1 MHKSINQKTILVVE
15 DNDRLR
21 DNIISALEFYF
32 NLTFAQN
39 GAEGIKLAK
48 AVKPDLIITDV
59 IMPEVNGYE
68 LLNFTKKD
76 HDLKHVPVIML
87 TALGADEDIIR
98 GWDKGADEYMAKP
111 FKMNLLISRI
121 HNLIKRTSVNE
132 VNQTLLLKREDPLIE
147 QINNQINNHI
157 DDINYAVNHLAD
169 SLNLTST
176 QLNRRLK
183 KIIGQNTITY
193 IKNFRL
199 DFANQLLKFKSYNI
213 AEVARLSGFSS
224 SSYFIKQY
232 KIKFGKSPKQNRNK
246 YTGNIE
252 SAQILQD

>member
-1 MHKSINQKTILVVE
+1 MYRSLSLKTILVVE

-21 DNIISALEFYF
+21 GNIVSSLEFYF
-32 NLTFAQN
+32 HVIFAQN
-39 GAEGIKLAK
+39 GAEGLKQAK
-48 AVKPDLIITDV
+48 SIKPDLVITDI
-59 IMPEVNGYE
+59 IMPEMNGYE
-68 LLNFTKKD
+68 LLHSLKKD
-76 HDLKHVPVIML
+76 ADLKHVPVIML
-87 TALGADEDIIR
+87 TALGADEDIIK
-98 GWDKGADEYMAKP
+98 GWDIGADEYMVKP

-121 HNLIKRTSVNE
+121 QNLIKKTTFIGAAQQSLNK
-132 VNQTLLLKREDPLIE
+132 LEDPLIE
-147 QINNQINNHI
+147 QINTHINNHV

-183 KIIGQNTITY
+183 KIAGQNTITY

-213 AEVARLSGFSS
+213 TEVARQSGFSS

-232 KIKFGKSPKQNRNK
+232 KLKFGKSPKQNRNK
-246 YTGNIE
+246 YTNNVE
-252 SAQILQD
+252 LTQIL

>member
-1 MHKSINQKTILVVE
+1 MYKNINPKTILVVE

-32 NLTFAQN
+32 NVTFAQN

-48 AVKPDLIITDV
+48 SIKPDLIITDI

-68 LLNFTKKD
+68 LLHLIKKD
-76 HDLKHVPVIML
+76 DNLKNVPVIML
-87 TALGADEDIIR
+87 TALGADDDIIK
-98 GWDKGADEYMAKP
+98 GWDIGADEYVVKP
-111 FKMNLLISRI
+111 FKMNILISRI
-121 HNLIKRTSVNE
+121 QNLIKKNAITSGT
-132 VNQTLLLKREDPLIE
+132 QPLLLKREDPFIE
-147 QINNQINNHI
+147 QINLHINNHI

-183 KIIGQNTITY
+183 KIVGQNTILY

-213 AEVARLSGFSS
+213 SEVARLSGFSS

-232 KIKFGKSPKQNRNK
+232 KQKFGKSPKQNRNQ
-246 YTGNIE
+246 YANQIE
-252 SAQILQD
+252 MSQVLHD